1 MGDALAPLDPNQLAL
16 LGAAGSQGL
25 SLPFSREI
33 FLVECRVAGTS
44 HLDLAELE
52 SDLLPGAWIGCQREP
67 QNPHDA
73 LAIRLHDG
81 QGRKLGYVP
90 RERNEVLARLLDAG
104 KAVFGRL
111 EGKEWKGRWLK
122 LEIRLFLQD

>member
-1 MGDALAPLDPNQLAL
+1 MSDSLVPLDPKHLAL
-16 LGAAGSQGL
+16 LGATGSQGL

-44 HLDLAELE
+44 HLDLTDLE
-52 SDLLPGAWIGCQREP
+52 SELAPGAWIGCQREP
-67 QNPHDA
+67 ENPHDA
-73 LAIRLHDG
+73 LAIRLLDG

-104 KAVFGRL
+104 KTLFGRL
-111 EGKEWKGRWLK
+111 ESKEWKGRWLK
-122 LEIRLFLQD
+122 LEIQLFLQD